1 MPNWFEMYSPFFRP
15 ARLAKKSVA
24 FRASLRSNSQT
35 LPRNWLV
42 PDLSVVLS
50 TAPPARPYSALN
62 ELVRILISS
71 TASTG
76 GLTM

>member
-1 MPNWFEMYSPFFRP
+1 ML

-24 FRASLRSNSQT
+24 LSASLRWNSHSV
-35 LPRNWLV
+35 PRSWLV
-42 PDLSVVLS
+42 PDFSVVLS

-62 ELVRILISS
+62 DEVSTVISS